1 MSRLFLDFAVQAYV
15 AAAAVGIAAPIIG
28 CFLVQRRL
36 SLIGDGVGHLAFA
49 GVAIGV
55 AAGLAPLWGALAIA
69 VGGAI
74 ALEAL
79 RVKGRLSGDLSLAL
93 IFYLGLAVGLVVL
106 SARGGL
112 NASAMGYLFGSI
124 FTVTWLD
131 VAAIALLCG
140 AVVAVA
146 VVFYHELVA
155 VALDEETAR
164 ASGLPVDGLN
174 VLLVVLTALLVVAG
188 MRVVGLL
195 LIAALLVV
203 PVAAGSRLAHSF
215 RGSMLW
221 AVVAGIASA
230 LGGLVIALAQGSVA
244 PGGTIV
250 IAAAVMFA
258 VATVAGRRSAR
269 RHPRRSTA

>member
-1 MSRLFLDFAVQAYV
+1 MSRLFLDFAIQAYL
-15 AAAAVGIAAPIIG
+15 AAVAVGIAAPVIG

-74 ALEAL
+74 ALEWL
-79 RVKGRLSGDLSLAL
+79 RVKGRLTGDLSLAL

-124 FTVTWLD
+124 FTLTWLD
-131 VAAIALLCG
+131 VVSIALLCG

-146 VVFYHELVA
+146 VIFYHELVA

-164 ASGLPVDGLN
+164 ASGLPVDALN

-221 AVVAGIASA
+221 AVLAGVASSI
-230 LGGLVIALAQGSVA
+230 GGLVIALAQGAVA

-250 IAAAVMFA
+250 LASAAVFA
-258 VATVAGRRSAR
+258 VATVAGRRAAR